1 MHLECLVCID
11 ILGGLEGHVSR
22 DCTME
27 QKAKSC
33 YKCGQEGHIVRSSSF
48 PYPPLIPLANFPAF
62 PSLFFLCLLSPAT
75 APKTLVLP
83 PAATAAVLVV
93 SVPPLVVPPPALSA
107 TAVAKSATSP
117 VRAPRLREGSVV
129 LAEDS
134 VVGTAEVLGSV
145 VDSRGLATRVVVWGI

>member
-1 MHLECLVCID
+1 MSPYVD

-33 YKCGQEGHIVRSSSF
+33 YKCGQEGHIVRQSSF
-48 PYPPLIPLANFPAF
+48 PSPSSYLFNLPPFFIFPLHN
-62 PSLFFLCLLSPAT
+62 SPAT

-83 PAATAAVLVV
+83 PVATAVPLVV

-107 TAVAKSATSP
+107 TAAAKSATSP
-117 VRAPRLREGSVV
+117 VRAPRLPEDLVV

-134 VVGTAEVLGSV
+134 AVGMVEVLGSV
-145 VDSRGLATRVVVWGI
+145 VDSRGPVTRVVGSGI